1 MKMKSG
7 DRIMVLD
14 DNLEGNI
21 VSVSKHSVIV
31 ETEDGF
37 EMEFSK
43 NEVVVVSEMLN
54 KGDFAPSNIKELIS
68 EKETNKPKNTK
79 RVKPKERT
87 QPTLEVDLH
96 IHQLV
101 ASEKGMQAHD
111 KLEVQIDT
119 AKRQLEFAMRKGIQR
134 IVFIHGIGAGVL
146 RAELEYMLRRYD
158 NITFEDANF
167 QKYGRGATQVYI
179 YQNPK

>member
-1 MKMKSG
+1 MKVG
-7 DRIMVLD
+7 DKVMVLD
-14 DNLEGNI
+14 DDIEGYICSISDNKVRI
-21 VSVSKHSVIV
+21 ESF
-31 ETEDGF
+31 DGF
-37 EMEFSK
+37 EIEYTK
-43 NEVVVVSEMLN
+43 KELIVVSETLKN
-54 KGDFAPSNIKELIS
+54 QDFAPDNIAEIIS
-68 EKETNKPKNTK
+68 EKETKKNKNTK

-87 QPTLEVDLH
+87 QPLMEVDLH

-101 ASEKGMQAHD
+101 ASERGLQAHD
-111 KLEVQIDT
+111 KLEIQINT

-158 NITFEDANF
+158 NISFEDANF

-179 YQNPK
+179 FQNPK